1 MQRRMLQALSPAN
14 LFSGALETKELLERL
29 PERMNRI
36 LERLANNQIE
46 VKVDAI
52 DEDRLMIGFQKVAN
66 RITVG
71 LLLAAL
77 VVGAALL
84 MQVETSFRLLGYPG
98 LAIVCFLL
106 AAAGAIV
113 LIANILFSDD

>member
-1 MQRRMLQALSPAN
+1 
-14 LFSGALETKELLERL
+14 
-29 PERMNRI
+29 
-36 LERLANNQIE
+36 

-52 DEDRLMIGFQKVAN
+52 DEDRLMIGIQKIAN

-71 LLLAAL
+71 LLLASL

-106 AAAGAIV
+106 AATGAIV
-113 LIANILFSDD
+113 LIGSILFGDD